1 MPAGD
6 GSVVALDLFA
16 AAAPAVVEVAVD
28 APGASRTYDYS
39 VPDRLGPV
47 LPGEAVL
54 VEFGRQRQALGIIL
68 GPSANVAG
76 AVLKPLLARVHAD
89 GPLVPPLTLAFARW
103 IASEYMA
110 PPAATLRSMLPP
122 GMLERLELVAE
133 LAPGPARAA
142 AESTAAGPAAAE
154 PAAGPGDAE
163 ESAVIERLAEGPRPV
178 RDLEGGDGRAAT
190 LRRLRAM
197 AARGLV
203 RLEWTLTAASAGPRY
218 ERWLTLS
225 DEGRAVVLSPAR
237 NAVPGG
243 ARLGPRQRAL

>member
-54 VEFGRQRQALGIIL
+54 VEFGRQRQALGIVL

-76 AVLKPLLARVHAD
+76 AVLKPLLARVHAG

-103 IASEYMA
+103 GCSSDWNWSPSWRPGLCVPRPSR
-110 PPAATLRSMLPP
+110 PPPDTSPPPGAAMPPQNLPP
-122 GMLERLELVAE
+122 
-133 LAPGPARAA
+133 
-142 AESTAAGPAAAE
+142 
-154 PAAGPGDAE
+154 
-163 ESAVIERLAEGPRPV
+163 
-178 RDLEGGDGRAAT
+178 
-190 LRRLRAM
+190 
-197 AARGLV
+197 
-203 RLEWTLTAASAGPRY
+203 
-218 ERWLTLS
+218 
-225 DEGRAVVLSPAR
+225 SPAM
-237 NAVPGG
+237 
-243 ARLGPRQRAL
+243 PRSRR